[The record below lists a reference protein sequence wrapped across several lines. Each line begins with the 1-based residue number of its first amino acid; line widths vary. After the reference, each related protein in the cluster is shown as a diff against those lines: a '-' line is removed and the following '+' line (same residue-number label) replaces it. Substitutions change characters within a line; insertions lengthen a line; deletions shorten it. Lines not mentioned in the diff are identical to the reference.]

1 MREFWVITGE
11 YDSAAEGLAEKCAEL
26 AEERG
31 LKLKVYTAGDGG
43 PEYEK
48 AACEALTALY
58 RRQEPEAVIFERT
71 DFLSHVASA
80 FAVRIGRGITA
91 DCTALEWSGDYGLLQ
106 IRPTFGGR
114 KTAYNIST
122 AKPYIASV
130 RRGTFP
136 TAGKLM
142 GKTEIHPLGELAPDP
157 ALCRIEE
164 LEENILRLE
173 SADIILSGGLG
184 LGSRENYRKL
194 THLAALCGAQPGA
207 SRAAVAAGYTSYLHQ
222 VGQTGI
228 TVSPKLYVAF
238 GISGAVQHLSGIMNA
253 GQIVAVN
260 TDDKA
265 PIRDYCDYFIKA
277 DAVRV
282 IDILTKKFEDKSF
295 DTKV

>member
-1 MREFWVITGE
+1 MKEFWVITGE
-11 YDSAAEGLAEKCAEL
+11 YDNAAEGLAEKCAEL

-31 LKLKVYTAGDGG
+31 LKLTVYAAGNGG

-48 AACEALTALY
+48 AACEALLALY
-58 RRQEPEAVIFERT
+58 SRQAPEAVIFERT
-71 DFLSHVASA
+71 DFLSHVAPA
-80 FAVRIGRGITA
+80 FAVRIGKGITA
-91 DCTALEWSGDYGLLQ
+91 DCTALEWNGDLGLLQ
-106 IRPTFGGR
+106 IRPTFGSR

-136 TAGKLM
+136 ATGKFAD
-142 GKTEIHPLGELAPDP
+142 KTVIHTLGELTPDP
-157 ALCRIEE
+157 ALRRIEE
-164 LEENILRLE
+164 LEESILWLE
-173 SADIILSGGLG
+173 SADVILSGGLG

-222 VGQTGI
+222 VGQTGV

-238 GISGAVQHLSGIMNA
+238 GISEAVQHLSGILNA
-253 GQIVAVN
+253 GKIVAVN
-260 TDDKA
+260 LDEKA
-265 PIRDYCDYFIKA
+265 PIRDYCDNFIKA

-282 IDILTKKFEDKSF
+282 IDILTKKFENR
-295 DTKV
+295 